1 MFLAASWLVE
11 LRYVLVPLVL
21 WLAFREH
28 RSRPVEYATW
38 ALWLVLA
45 VCMYVGTV
53 TQWFFL

>member
-1 MFLAASWLVE
+1 
-11 LRYVLVPLVL
+11 VLVPLVL

-45 VCMYVGTV
+45 VCMYVGTL
-53 TQWFFL
+53 THWFFL